1 MKKIDVENLNRKKT
15 YDWFK
20 SFRDSTY
27 GVNLNIDVTDLV
39 KFSKET
45 HTSFFINFLYVL
57 VKSLNSIDEMKMRFL
72 KDEAVMYDVCNPG
85 ITVLTKNDTFEN
97 VRFCYVDDYKKFYK
111 LAREKIDQAKNE
123 EVLTKDSYNL
133 TDAWNEYYI
142 TSLPWISFTGVTH
155 PIPDDVHS
163 QVVPRICFGKYFLES
178 DKYLVPF
185 NITVSHIFVDGYHI
199 SKLINVINDNLK
211 DFVIKD
217 SII

>member
-1 MKKIDVENLNRKKT
+1 
-15 YDWFK
+15 
-20 SFRDSTY
+20 
-27 GVNLNIDVTDLV
+27 
-39 KFSKET
+39 
-45 HTSFFINFLYVL
+45 
-57 VKSLNSIDEMKMRFL
+57 MRFL
-72 KDEAVMYDVCNPG
+72 NNEAVMYDVCNPG

-123 EVLTKDSYNL
+123 EVLTNDSYNL

-163 QVVPRICFGKYFLES
+163 QVVPRICFGKYFLDK

-211 DFVIKD
+211 DFVIND
-217 SII
+217 NNLLNDTCNNSC